1 MTRSTYLTQTY
12 FLKNESVKSLVELR
26 TAGNLPQTLAFRL
39 LAADAREREHQLTDL
54 SARAREVTADP

>member
-1 MTRSTYLTQTY
+1 M
-12 FLKNESVKSLVELR
+12 KSLVELR
-26 TAGNLPQTLAFRL
+26 AAGNVPQTLAFRL